1 MARRSEPRTGK
12 RTAPLRARGAAKA
25 VACLHEPSA
34 ERTGD
39 QPRQSLTTAAQGEP
53 RTSQGRV
60 AEALLSGDLF
70 DTEVARVSAGSQ
82 PCAYEAGQSAPP
94 SAASPASP
102 KATGPSASATAGH
115 RARLRTRFDR
125 GETLADYELLEL
137 VLFWTL
143 PRRDTKPIAKALI
156 AEFGSFAGAIAAPP
170 ARLNELVGIGPRI
183 MSDFRLIRAAAER
196 FALANLVKRDTLAS
210 TDAVAEYYRAKLLA
224 AEREEF
230 HILFLDK
237 KNQFIASECAG
248 VGTVDHTP
256 VYPREVVTRALAH
269 GASAIVLVHNHP
281 SGDPTPSRADV
292 TVTRQI
298 VDAMATVGIAV
309 HDHIIIAGER
319 HLSLRGEGLM

>member
-1 MARRSEPRTGK
+1 MARRSKPRTSK
-12 RTAPLRARGAAKA
+12 QSASPRARGDTKA
-25 VACLHEPSA
+25 VACLREPSA
-34 ERTGD
+34 D
-39 QPRQSLTTAAQGEP
+39 QPNDQPQQSATSASQSDP
-53 RTSQGRV
+53 RASQGRLV
-60 AEALLSGDLF
+60 EEMLNGDLF
-70 DTEVARVSAGSQ
+70 DSEPDCARTENR
-82 PCAYEAGQSAPP
+82 PCAYGAPHP
-94 SAASPASP
+94 ASPASP

-115 RARLRTRFDR
+115 RARLRARFDR
-125 GETLADYELLEL
+125 GETLADYELMEL

-156 AEFGSFAGAIAAPP
+156 AEFGSFAGAIAAPA
-170 ARLNELVGIGPRI
+170 ARLNELEGIGPRI
-183 MSDFRLIRAAAER
+183 TSDFRLIRAAAER
-196 FALANLVKRDTLAS
+196 FALANLVKRGTLAS

-256 VYPREVVTRALAH
+256 VYPREVLTRALAH
-269 GASAIVLVHNHP
+269 SASAIVLVHNHP